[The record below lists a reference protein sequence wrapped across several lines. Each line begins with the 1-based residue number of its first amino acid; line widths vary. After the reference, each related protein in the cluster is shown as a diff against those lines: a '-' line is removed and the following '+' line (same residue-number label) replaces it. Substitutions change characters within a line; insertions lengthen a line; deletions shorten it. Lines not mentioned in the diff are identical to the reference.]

1 MPIQAFRPERFR
13 TYGMLMDC
21 GQAPITKLLHDEIAK
36 GVTCPVEFVQDV
48 RPEKY
53 RLFQLADLIC
63 TLHLEEL
70 KLQNGEPMTASEFR
84 FFGGPKAFNHNVL
97 RRIKAKEI

>member
-1 MPIQAFRPERFR
+1 MRGKVLAGAAGRDSRLFL
-13 TYGMLMDC
+13 YD
-21 GQAPITKLLHDEIAK
+21 D
-36 GVTCPVEFVQDV
+36 
-48 RPEKY
+48 EKY

-70 KLQNGEPMTASEFR
+70 KLLNGEPMTTSEFK